1 MGAKIVDLE
10 NKNSEELVNPIKGKY
25 EIDLSTEGKII
36 VTNLWNVNRSEK
48 DNSDDNRL
56 EINVP
61 TDYSLTQPYIVNFSR
76 MSDENGS
83 LSGKYVM
90 YTDINGVSSEV
101 FVDPKDLKENDK
113 IKNIILDTD
122 YLFFVFAEGKDGEE
136 KPVYIQLDAIS
147 SGADKKTG
155 DYVNTDTENV

>member
-36 VTNLWNVNRSEK
+36 VTNVWNANRSEK
-48 DNSDDNRL
+48 DDTDDNRL

-61 TDYSLTQPYIVNFSR
+61 TEYSLTQPYIVNFSR

-101 FVDPKDLKENDK
+101 FVEPKDLKENDK

-122 YLFFVFAEGKDGEE
+122 YLFFVFAEGKEGEE

-147 SGADKKTG
+147 GGADKKT
-155 DYVNTDTENV
+155 DNYVNTDTENV

>member
-36 VTNLWNVNRSEK
+36 VTNVWNANRSD

-147 SGADKKTG
+147 VSADKKTG
-155 DYVNTDTENV
+155 NYVNTENV

>member
-10 NKNSEELVNPIKGKY
+10 NNNSEELVNPIKGKY

-36 VTNLWNVNRSEK
+36 VTNVRNANRSEK
-48 DNSDDNRL
+48 DDTDDNRL

-61 TDYSLTQPYIVNFSR
+61 TEYSLTQPYIVNFSR

-122 YLFFVFAEGKDGEE
+122 YLFFVFAEGKEGEE

-147 SGADKKTG
+147 GGTDKKTG
-155 DYVNTDTENV
+155 NYVNTYTENV

>member
-36 VTNLWNVNRSEK
+36 VTNLWSANRSEK
-48 DNSDDNRL
+48 DDTDDNRL

-61 TDYSLTQPYIVNFSR
+61 TEYSLTQPYIVNFSR

-122 YLFFVFAEGKDGEE
+122 YLFFVFAEGKEGEE

-147 SGADKKTG
+147 GGTDKKTG
-155 DYVNTDTENV
+155 NYVNTYTENV

>member
-1 MGAKIVDLE
+1 MGTKIVDLE

-36 VTNLWNVNRSEK
+36 VTNVRNANRSEK
-48 DNSDDNRL
+48 DDNRL

-61 TDYSLTQPYIVNFSR
+61 TEYSLTQPYIVNFSR

-101 FVDPKDLKENDK
+101 FVDPKDLKENDN
-113 IKNIILDTD
+113 IKDIILDTD
-122 YLFFVFAEGKDGEE
+122 YLFFVFAEGKEGEE

-147 SGADKKTG
+147 GGADKKTG
-155 DYVNTDTENV
+155 NYVDTDTENV

>member
-36 VTNLWNVNRSEK
+36 VTNVWNANRSD

-122 YLFFVFAEGKDGEE
+122 YLFFVFAEGKEGEE

-147 SGADKKTG
+147 GSADKKT
-155 DYVNTDTENV
+155 DKYVNTNTENV

>member
-1 MGAKIVDLE
+1 MANIVDLE

-36 VTNLWNVNRSEK
+36 VTNVWNTNRSEK
-48 DNSDDNRL
+48 DDTDDNRL

-61 TDYSLTQPYIVNFSR
+61 TEYSLTQPYIVNFSR

-122 YLFFVFAEGKDGEE
+122 YLFFVFAEGKEGEE
-136 KPVYIQLDAIS
+136 QSDS
-147 SGADKKTG
+147 SFYDSDDNDDDDSGCDEIG
-155 DYVNTDTENV
+155 WF

>member
-36 VTNLWNVNRSEK
+36 VTNVWNANRSDE
-48 DNSDDNRL
+48 NSDDNRL

-113 IKNIILDTD
+113 IKNIILNTD
-122 YLFFVFAEGKDGEE
+122 YLFFVFAEGKEGEE

-147 SGADKKTG
+147 SGADKKTD

>member
-1 MGAKIVDLE
+1 MANIVDLE

-36 VTNLWNVNRSEK
+36 VTNVRNANRSEK
-48 DNSDDNRL
+48 DDTDDNRL

-61 TDYSLTQPYIVNFSR
+61 TEYSLTQPYIVNFSR
-76 MSDENGS
+76 MSDDNGS

-101 FVDPKDLKENDK
+101 FVDPKDLKENDN
-113 IKNIILDTD
+113 IKDIILDTD
-122 YLFFVFAEGKDGEE
+122 YLFFVFAEGKECEE

-147 SGADKKTG
+147 GGADKHTG
-155 DYVNTDTENV
+155 NYVNTDTENV

>member
-36 VTNLWNVNRSEK
+36 VTNVWNANRSDE
-48 DNSDDNRL
+48 NSDDNRL

-76 MSDENGS
+76 MADDKGS

-122 YLFFVFAEGKDGEE
+122 YLFFVFAEGKEGEE

-147 SGADKKTG
+147 SSADKKTV

>member
-36 VTNLWNVNRSEK
+36 VTNLWNANRSD

-147 SGADKKTG
+147 GSADKKTG
-155 DYVNTDTENV
+155 NYVNTENV

>member
-36 VTNLWNVNRSEK
+36 VTNVWNANRSD

-76 MSDENGS
+76 MADDKGS

-147 SGADKKTG
+147 GSADKNTG
-155 DYVNTDTENV
+155 NYVNTDTENV

>member
-25 EIDLSTEGKII
+25 EIDLSTESKII
-36 VTNLWNVNRSEK
+36 VTNVWNANRSD

-147 SGADKKTG
+147 GSADKKTG
-155 DYVNTDTENV
+155 NYVNTENV

>member
-1 MGAKIVDLE
+1 MAKIVDLE

-36 VTNLWNVNRSEK
+36 VTNVLSKNRSGK
-48 DNSDDNRL
+48 DDDDNRL

-61 TDYSLTQPYIVNFSR
+61 DTYSLTQPYIVNFSR

-90 YTDINGVSSEV
+90 YTDINGVASEV

-136 KPVYIQLDAIS
+136 RPVYIQLDAIS

>member
-25 EIDLSTEGKII
+25 EIDLNTEGKII
-36 VTNLWNVNRSEK
+36 VTNVWNANRSDE
-48 DNSDDNRL
+48 NSDDNRL

-147 SGADKKTG
+147 GGADKKTG
-155 DYVNTDTENV
+155 NYVNTDTENV

>member
-36 VTNLWNVNRSEK
+36 VTNVWNANRSD

-76 MSDENGS
+76 MADDKGS

-147 SGADKKTG
+147 GSADKKTG
-155 DYVNTDTENV
+155 NYVNTENV

>member
-1 MGAKIVDLE
+1 MANIVDLE

-36 VTNLWNVNRSEK
+36 VTNIWNENRSD

-122 YLFFVFAEGKDGEE
+122 YLFFVFAIGKDGEE

-147 SGADKKTG
+147 GGADKKT
-155 DYVNTDTENV
+155 DNYVNTETENV

>member
-25 EIDLSTEGKII
+25 EIDLSSEGKII
-36 VTNLWNVNRSEK
+36 VTNVWNENSSEK
-48 DNSDDNRL
+48 GDIDVNRL

-61 TDYSLTQPYIVNFSR
+61 TEYSLTQPYIVNFSR

-122 YLFFVFAEGKDGEE
+122 YLFFVFAEGKEGEE

-147 SGADKKTG
+147 GGADKKT
-155 DYVNTDTENV
+155 DNYVNTDTENV

>member
-76 MSDENGS
+76 MSDDNGS

-113 IKNIILDTD
+113 IKNIILNTD
-122 YLFFVFAEGKDGEE
+122 YLFFVFAEGKEGEE

>member
-1 MGAKIVDLE
+1 MGTKIVDLE
-10 NKNSEELVNPIKGKY
+10 NKNSEELLNPIKGKY
-25 EIDLSTEGKII
+25 EIDLSSEGKII
-36 VTNLWNVNRSEK
+36 VTNVWNENSSEK
-48 DNSDDNRL
+48 GDIDVNRL

-61 TDYSLTQPYIVNFSR
+61 TEYSLTQPYIVNFSK

-122 YLFFVFAEGKDGEE
+122 YLFFVFAEGKEGEE

-147 SGADKKTG
+147 GGTDKKTG
-155 DYVNTDTENV
+155 NYVNTYTENV

>member
-36 VTNLWNVNRSEK
+36 VTNLWNANRSEK

-122 YLFFVFAEGKDGEE
+122 YLFFVFTEGKEGEE

-155 DYVNTDTENV
+155 DYVNTDTENI

>member
-1 MGAKIVDLE
+1 MANIVDLE

-36 VTNLWNVNRSEK
+36 VTNVRNANRSEK
-48 DNSDDNRL
+48 DDTDDNRL

-61 TDYSLTQPYIVNFSR
+61 TEYSLTQPYIVNFSR
-76 MSDENGS
+76 MGDENGS

-122 YLFFVFAEGKDGEE
+122 YLFFVFAEGKEGEE
-136 KPVYIQLDAIS
+136 KPVYIQLDSIS
-147 SGADKKTG
+147 GGADKKTS
-155 DYVNTDTENV
+155 DYVDTDTENG

>member
-1 MGAKIVDLE
+1 MGTKIVDLE

-36 VTNLWNVNRSEK
+36 VTNVWNVNRSD

-76 MSDENGS
+76 MADDKGS

-147 SGADKKTG
+147 SGDNKKTG

>member
-36 VTNLWNVNRSEK
+36 VTNVWNTNRSEK
-48 DNSDDNRL
+48 DDTDDNRL

-61 TDYSLTQPYIVNFSR
+61 TEYSLTQPYIVNFSR
-76 MSDENGS
+76 MSDGNGS

-122 YLFFVFAEGKDGEE
+122 YLFFVFAEGKEGEE

-147 SGADKKTG
+147 GGADKKTNN
-155 DYVNTDTENV
+155 YVNTDTENV